1 MQAEEL
7 STIAGGR
14 LTVDLA
20 ALCAN
25 YRQIAAQVAPAQVG
39 AVLKANAY
47 GLGAAQAA
55 TALQAVGCRDF
66 FVALLQEALLLKPL
80 LGAGANLYVL
90 NGVAP
95 GEEGFCARQ
104 GIRPVLNSLGQAL
117 RWRDAA
123 RVLGAPQAAAIQLD
137 SGMSRFGLSPAEA
150 EALAAEPG
158 FRAEVDV
165 TLLMTHLACAETPS
179 ATANQAQLERFTA
192 LSTRFGPGLRLSIA
206 NSAGCFL
213 APEFHGDLVR
223 TGIALFGVEPGA
235 VASGP
240 LRPVVRLEARV
251 SQVRTVPAG
260 AGVGYGLTYTTTTE
274 TRLATL
280 AVGYADGWPRRLG
293 GRASAWFGDTRLP
306 IVGRIS
312 MDSMTVDITSLAPD
326 ALDEGDY
333 VELIGPHADLR
344 AIADDAETIPYE
356 ILTGL
361 GARLA
366 RRYVDAETPAGEG
379 MS

>member
-1 MQAEEL
+1 MQSEEF

-20 ALCAN
+20 ALRAN
-25 YRQIAAQVAPAQVG
+25 YRRLSAQVAPAQVG
-39 AVLKANAY
+39 AVLKADAY
-47 GLGAAQAA
+47 GLGAARAA
-55 TALQAVGCRDF
+55 TALQAAGCRDF
-66 FVALLQEALLLKPL
+66 FVALLQEALLLKPR
-80 LGAGANLYVL
+80 LGLDARLYVL

-95 GEEGFCARQ
+95 GEEALCAGQ

-117 RWRDAA
+117 RWRDVT
-123 RVLGAPQAAAIQLD
+123 RGLEGRRAAAVQVD
-137 SGMSRFGLSPAEA
+137 SGMSRFGLSLAEA

-158 FRAEVDV
+158 FLADGDV

-223 TGIALFGVEPGA
+223 TGMALFGVEPGTA
-235 VASGP
+235 AAG
-240 LRPVVRLEARV
+240 LLQPVVRLEARV

-260 AGVGYGLTYTTTTE
+260 AGVGYGLTYTTAAE

-293 GRASAWFGDTRLP
+293 GRASAWVGDTRLP
-306 IVGRIS
+306 IIGRIS
-312 MDSMTVDITSLAPD
+312 MDSMTVDITDLAPD
-326 ALDEGDY
+326 ALGEGDY
-333 VELIGPHADLR
+333 VELIGPHADLG
-344 AIADDAETIPYE
+344 AVADAAETIPYE

-379 MS
+379 M